1 MVRESRIAEG
11 SAPTHCRAD
20 RTCVRDLSP
29 LGTPW
34 VTNSARTAR
43 LCPTRRW
50 WQLGRLSGGWDPAGF
65 TLAPGPQ
72 SGYQVGPVSPGP
84 SLSVRCPPQS
94 TWPFLSPLAPS
105 VHVTHSLS
113 VHRPLPSAQ
122 PAGIQESSPSSLPLV
137 EAARL
142 LTPRLGSLPLHSVGQ
157 SRPSLQAEGRSTPAF
172 NRSSSE
178 VTLPSSVCPGRGGN
192 DGAFREH
199 VPRELTGK

>member
-122 PAGIQESSPSSLPLV
+122 PAGIQESSPSSLHWWKLPGSSHRGL
-137 EAARL
+137 AAFHYTQWVRAD
-142 LTPRLGSLPLHSVGQ
+142 PAFKRRGG
-157 SRPSLQAEGRSTPAF
+157 RPQRSTGAAAKSHCQAACAREGEVMTVP
-172 NRSSSE
+172 SE
-178 VTLPSSVCPGRGGN
+178 STCRGS
-192 DGAFREH
+192 
-199 VPRELTGK
+199 